1 MFNSFTH
8 DKASSNISFLDIFK
22 RKYKEDNNEDI
33 YTISCVAHTL
43 NNVVQDILKELLF
56 DTNTDDSIIYNT
68 IKEDII
74 YEEDIIE
81 DTIRKFSL
89 IIFLI
94 ILKEKINNVTTLSSE
109 GRLGSGIDL
118 LERSVKDGIGRLRA
132 RLVWYNCIVFSV

>member
-68 IKEDII
+68 INEDII
-74 YEEDIIE
+74 YEEDIIK
-81 DTIRKFSL
+81 DTIRKFFL

-94 ILKEKINNVTTLSSE
+94 ILKEKINN
-109 GRLGSGIDL
+109 
-118 LERSVKDGIGRLRA
+118 
-132 RLVWYNCIVFSV
+132 